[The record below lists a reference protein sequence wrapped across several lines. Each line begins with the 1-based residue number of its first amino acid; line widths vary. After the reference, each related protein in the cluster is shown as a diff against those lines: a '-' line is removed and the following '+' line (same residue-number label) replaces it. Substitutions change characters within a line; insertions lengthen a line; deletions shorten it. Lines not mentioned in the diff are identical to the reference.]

1 MGGRGSSSARN
12 SSPSTEEYIAEWKSN
27 EVKAIVGELER
38 YRAKVKEW
46 EKTQSFMDRTA
57 LERTNIPS
65 VYLQIVKRNFKDDE
79 SKNRVF
85 NKMATELV
93 DSHFEALRDKV
104 EKNIG
109 PITKIVRT
117 GGPNDYV
124 ITGESGESVSI
135 QVVMAGGYNKQRLH
149 TRWVQN
155 KLGSRRK
162 K

>member
-1 MGGRGSSSARN
+1 MGGRGSASTRN
-12 SSPSTEEYIAEWKSN
+12 SGSTTEQYIAEWKSN

-46 EKTQSFMDRTA
+46 EETQNFMDRTA
-57 LERTNIPS
+57 LERTNVPS
-65 VYLQIVKRNFKDDE
+65 VYLQVVKRNFKDDE
-79 SKNRVF
+79 AKDRVF
-85 NKMATELV
+85 NKVATELV

-109 PITKIVRT
+109 TITKIVRT

-124 ITGESGESVSI
+124 ITGESGDSVSI